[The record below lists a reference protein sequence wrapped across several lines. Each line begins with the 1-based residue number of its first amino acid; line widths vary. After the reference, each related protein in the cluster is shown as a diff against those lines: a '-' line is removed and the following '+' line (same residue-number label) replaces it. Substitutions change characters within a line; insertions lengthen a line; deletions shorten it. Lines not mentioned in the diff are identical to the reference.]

1 MPNPMSSSSA
11 FMPARLQAVLGRIA
25 ELNQQLGQAK
35 PSAASTTPA
44 GPNSFSAALNNATSP
59 TQAPSLLS
67 PSLVSPSA
75 FSGMI
80 NQAAERYGVD
90 PKLVSSVVK
99 TESNFRPD
107 AISGAGAMGLMQ
119 LMPATAQG
127 LGVDDPLDPEDNVNG
142 GAKYL
147 KQMLNKYSNNV
158 PKALAAYNAGP
169 GNVDK
174 YNGIPPFKETQNYV
188 KKVLATYQQQ
198 S

>member
-1 MPNPMSSSSA
+1 
-11 FMPARLQAVLGRIA
+11 MPARLQAVLGRI
-25 ELNQQLGQAK
+25 QQIDKQLAGNANSADK
-35 PSAASTTPA
+35 PAQTPAAISPAGVPTQSFAASLINATDTTAGNTATPA
-44 GPNSFSAALNNATSP
+44 P
-59 TQAPSLLS
+59 
-67 PSLVSPSA
+67 PSA
-75 FSGMI
+75 FNGLI
-80 NQAAERYGVD
+80 DKAAQRYGLD

-107 AISGAGAMGLMQ
+107 AVSGAGAMGLMQ

-127 LGVDDPLDPEDNVNG
+127 LGVEDPLDPEDNVNG

-147 KQMLNKYSNNV
+147 KQMLNKYGNNV

-174 YNGIPPFKETQNYV
+174 YHGIPPFKETQNYV
-188 KKVLATYQQQ
+188 KKVLATYQKQ